1 MSDHEIFDELTS
13 EQPARPA
20 PRQRVRGGGF
30 RLNLNARWVVAV
42 LLAAAVLAGTFF
54 VQSFSQRQPAEPSAN
69 PSLAVP
75 QGTVGVG
82 ESSADSPTPGDGLTL
97 GTNPNAVEARP
108 SARASVVPIE
118 PPVRQN
124 PDRSDPE
131 AVMKAWAVTWSW
143 RETDHDT
150 ARVNEWVE
158 PFSDV
163 RATDPFAI
171 RDPVVG
177 VQAPFMVTDVQVLPR
192 SANQGIDTD
201 FRKSRVVKVTVRDH
215 RDIAVVLTYE
225 MSVLQGEGDL
235 WMVSDVTMTTWEGVA
250 R

>member
-1 MSDHEIFDELTS
+1 MHEIFDELESQS
-13 EQPARPA
+13 ENRSPRPD
-20 PRQRVRGGGF
+20 PRQRGRGRGSGPKRSRGALIALLLTFVVVVCFVIMQPRGGSGQP
-30 RLNLNARWVVAV
+30 
-42 LLAAAVLAGTFF
+42 AAA
-54 VQSFSQRQPAEPSAN
+54 PS
-69 PSLAVP
+69 PSLAAP
-75 QGTVGVG
+75 QGALDT
-82 ESSADSPTPGDGLTL
+82 SPSATSEYSL
-97 GTNPNAVEARP
+97 GANPNAVEARP
-108 SARASVVPIE
+108 SARASVVPIAAPE
-118 PPVRQN
+118 RQN

-150 ARVNEWVE
+150 TRVNEWVE

-163 RATDPFAI
+163 RATDPFAT

-177 VQAPFMVTDVQVLPR
+177 VQAPFMVTNVQVLPR
-192 SANQGIDTD
+192 SANQDIDTD

>member
-1 MSDHEIFDELTS
+1 MSEQHEIFDELTS

-20 PRQRVRGGGF
+20 PRQRVRGGGG

-42 LLAAAVLAGTFF
+42 LLAVVVLAGTLF
-54 VQSFSQRQPAEPSAN
+54 VQSSSQRQAQPSAS
-69 PSLAVP
+69 PSLATP
-75 QGTVGVG
+75 QG
-82 ESSADSPTPGDGLTL
+82 ALDPTPSATASYIL
-97 GTNPNAVEARP
+97 GANPNAVEARP
-108 SARASVVPIE
+108 SVRASVVPIAAPE
-118 PPVRQN
+118 KQT
-124 PDRSDPE
+124 PDRSNPE
-131 AVMKAWAVTWSW
+131 EVMRAWAVTWSW

-163 RATDPFAI
+163 RATDPFAT

>member
-1 MSDHEIFDELTS
+1 MHEIFDKLESQS
-13 EQPARPA
+13 ENRSTRPD
-20 PRQRVRGGGF
+20 PRQRGRGRGSGPKRGRGALIALLLTF
-30 RLNLNARWVVAV
+30 VVV
-42 LLAAAVLAGTFF
+42 VCFVIMQPRGNQPAAA
-54 VQSFSQRQPAEPSAN
+54 PS
-69 PSLAVP
+69 PSLAAP
-75 QGTVGVG
+75 QG
-82 ESSADSPTPGDGLTL
+82 ALDPTPSATASYIL
-97 GTNPNAVEARP
+97 GANPNAVEARP
-108 SARASVVPIE
+108 SARASVVPIAAPE
-118 PPVRQN
+118 RQN

-150 ARVNEWVE
+150 TRVNEWAE

-163 RATDPFAI
+163 RATDPFAT

-177 VQAPFMVTDVQVLPR
+177 VQAPFMVTNVQVLPR
-192 SANQGIDTD
+192 SANQDIDTD

>member
-1 MSDHEIFDELTS
+1 MSNHEIFDELTS

-42 LLAAAVLAGTFF
+42 LLAAVVLAGTFF
-54 VQSFSQRQPAEPSAN
+54 VQSFSQRQAQPSAS

-75 QGTVGVG
+75 QGTVGGG

-118 PPVRQN
+118 APVRQN

-143 RETDHDT
+143 REKPQES
-150 ARVNEWVE
+150 ARVAEWVE
-158 PFSDV
+158 PFSDTHV
-163 RATDPFAI
+163 PDAFATAEPI
-171 RDPVVG
+171 VG
-177 VQAPFMVTDVQVLPR
+177 VQAPFMVTDAQVLPR
-192 SANQGIDTD
+192 SKNQSIDTD

-215 RDIAVVLTYE
+215 RNVQVVLVWELTT
-225 MSVLQGEGDL
+225 LQDESGQ
-235 WMVSDVTMTTWEGVA
+235 WMVTDVSMTSWEGVTS
-250 R
+250 

>member
-1 MSDHEIFDELTS
+1 MHEIFDELESQS
-13 EQPARPA
+13 ENRSPRPD
-20 PRQRVRGGGF
+20 PRQRGRGRGSGPKRSRGALIALLLTFVVVVCFVIMQPRGGTGQP
-30 RLNLNARWVVAV
+30 
-42 LLAAAVLAGTFF
+42 AAA
-54 VQSFSQRQPAEPSAN
+54 PS
-69 PSLAVP
+69 PSLAAP
-75 QGTVGVG
+75 QGALDT
-82 ESSADSPTPGDGLTL
+82 SPSATSKYSL
-97 GTNPNAVEARP
+97 GANPNAVEARP
-108 SARASVVPIE
+108 SARASVVPIAAPE
-118 PPVRQN
+118 RQN

-163 RATDPFAI
+163 RATDPFAT

-177 VQAPFMVTDVQVLPR
+177 VQAPFMVTNVQVLPR
-192 SANQGIDTD
+192 SANQDIDTD

>member
-1 MSDHEIFDELTS
+1 MSEQHEIFDELTS

-20 PRQRVRGGGF
+20 PRQRVRGGGG

-42 LLAAAVLAGTFF
+42 LLAVVVLAGTLF
-54 VQSFSQRQPAEPSAN
+54 VQSFSQRQAQPSAS
-69 PSLAVP
+69 PSLATP
-75 QGTVGVG
+75 QG
-82 ESSADSPTPGDGLTL
+82 ALDPTPSATASYIL
-97 GTNPNAVEARP
+97 GANPNAVEARP
-108 SARASVVPIE
+108 SARASVVPIAAPE
-118 PPVRQN
+118 KQT
-124 PDRSDPE
+124 PDRSNPE
-131 AVMKAWAVTWSW
+131 EVMRAWAVTWSW

-163 RATDPFAI
+163 RATDPFAT